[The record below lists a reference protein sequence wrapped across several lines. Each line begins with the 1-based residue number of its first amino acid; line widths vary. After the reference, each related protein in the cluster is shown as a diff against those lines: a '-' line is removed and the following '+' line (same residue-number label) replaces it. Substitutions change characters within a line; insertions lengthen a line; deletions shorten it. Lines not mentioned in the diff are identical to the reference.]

1 MTVVVCCQSGLP
13 QRQPRCELRR
23 NLSSSDYDFG
33 LTLNVI
39 IGPDERDVD
48 SLPSS
53 DIDYTAEIE
62 RGIERFRMGR
72 VPTRC
77 ALSIKMTWDP
87 SECPPSD
94 VCREYYCC
102 HWVEPRG
109 SVDLTGRTYD
119 SIEEAITVRRD

>member
-1 MTVVVCCQSGLP
+1 MTVVVDCRSGLP
-13 QRQPRCELRR
+13 QRQPCCALRR

-39 IGPDERDVD
+39 TGPDERDAD

-72 VPTRC
+72 VADPLC
-77 ALSIKMTWDP
+77 GLSRN
-87 SECPPSD
+87 D
-94 VCREYYCC
+94 VG
-102 HWVEPRG
+102 PK
-109 SVDLTGRTYD
+109 RTPA
-119 SIEEAITVRRD
+119 SGCLS

>member
-72 VPTRC
+72 VADALC
-77 ALSIKMTWDP
+77 ALNQN
-87 SECPPSD
+87 D
-94 VCREYYCC
+94 VGPKRMSAFGCL
-102 HWVEPRG
+102 
-109 SVDLTGRTYD
+109 S
-119 SIEEAITVRRD
+119 

>member
-1 MTVVVCCQSGLP
+1 MWTLFRHQTSTIL
-13 QRQPRCELRR
+13 QK
-23 NLSSSDYDFG
+23 SSVESNASEWDG
-33 LTLNVI
+33 W
-39 IGPDERDVD
+39 
-48 SLPSS
+48 
-53 DIDYTAEIE
+53 
-62 RGIERFRMGR
+62 
-72 VPTRC
+72 PTRC

-102 HWVEPRG
+102 HWVEPGG